1 MLQDM
6 QNNMGGSFRGD
17 PSGGRS
23 ESPVYNRMLE
33 EQQFNSMGQQPY
45 GQQGVAAIQEKRAN
59 MGMPNA
65 GPQGSPAQGFA
76 NGMDP
81 ELLQQVAQMM
91 QSTQGQG
98 GGMPPRPAGKTVRPP
113 SPSANSNIR
122 GPADYGTDRKTT
134 EAVNN
139 AAQMGDD
146 PGFGTSGGKYPGSR
160 ARENPEV
167 QQLSDI
173 RNRAQYTSPEL
184 SFGQGEWSGFGGYNQ
199 SGPINS
205 RTPAGGA
212 GSDIYNLPPQHMMAL
227 QQNGYTDVGAVRY
240 FLNDYGEIETKER
253 PGYEGGDRGAYR
265 WGE

>member
-81 ELLQQVAQMM
+81 ELLKAIMM
-91 QSTQGQG
+91 LMQATQGQSPMG
-98 GGMPPRPAGKTVRPP
+98 GPQQGMPYQDPYNAPSDFRGMSPVPQGAMSPMDTGPRTQGMGSTAG
-113 SPSANSNIR
+113 
-122 GPADYGTDRKTT
+122 
-134 EAVNN
+134 
-139 AAQMGDD
+139 M
-146 PGFGTSGGKYPGSR
+146 PGSER
-160 ARENPEV
+160 
-167 QQLSDI
+167 
-173 RNRAQYTSPEL
+173 
-184 SFGQGEWSGFGGYNQ
+184 
-199 SGPINS
+199 S
-205 RTPAGGA
+205 R
-212 GSDIYNLPPQHMMAL
+212 
-227 QQNGYTDVGAVRY
+227 R
-240 FLNDYGEIETKER
+240 
-253 PGYEGGDRGAYR
+253 
-265 WGE
+265 